1 MSSLSKPVHPQLH
14 FISHIP
20 HTILGEQL
28 VAQLFRNIPD
38 RSWLFKYG
46 RVPLSF
52 VMGQWLWD
60 VCRVHLFVPIA
71 LLICDHQRVA
81 APPGTSTA
89 RCKVS
94 VVAEATAQTE
104 YALPPSKLLPYDD
117 HFHPRTRGPGAQS
130 SRPESRRL
138 GHPLVAANVIPYE
151 KQVRR
156 DVEAVVVVC

>member
-1 MSSLSKPVHPQLH
+1 
-14 FISHIP
+14 
-20 HTILGEQL
+20 
-28 VAQLFRNIPD
+28 
-38 RSWLFKYG
+38 
-46 RVPLSF
+46 
-52 VMGQWLWD
+52 MGQWLWD
-60 VCRVHLFVPIA
+60 VCGVHMLVPMP
-71 LLICDHQRVA
+71 LLTRDHQRVA

-138 GHPLVAANVIPYE
+138 GHPLIAANVIPYE
-151 KQVRR
+151 NQVRM
-156 DVEAVVVVC
+156 DSAAVVIVR